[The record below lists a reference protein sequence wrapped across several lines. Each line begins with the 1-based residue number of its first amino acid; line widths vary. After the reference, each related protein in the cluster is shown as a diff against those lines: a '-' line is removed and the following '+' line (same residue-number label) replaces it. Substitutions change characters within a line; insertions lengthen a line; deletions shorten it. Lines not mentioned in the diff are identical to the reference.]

1 MKNYTAAITMT
12 IPIAFQAEDKIDAMH
27 KVRGVVAFVV
37 DRSCHQ
43 GFVSVSKID
52 LKEQPWCTE

>member
-12 IPIAFQAEDKIDAMH
+12 IPIAFQAEDKIDVMH
-27 KVRGVVAFVV
+27 KVHGVVAFVV
-37 DRSCHQ
+37 DHAFHQ

-52 LKEQPWCTE
+52 LKEQP

>member
-27 KVRGVVAFVV
+27 KVHGVVAFVV
-37 DRSCHQ
+37 DHACHQ
-43 GFVSVSKID
+43 GFVSASKID
-52 LKEQPWCTE
+52 LKEQS